1 MPGTIQQELT
11 RIMQA
16 MREDGVKSV
25 WLSPENAEA
34 VLHPVPA
41 QTLHPLHQQ
50 GNGPLPERQ
59 SAAPGIQAAAGTPG
73 VQAAV
78 PGELPHVPGGTAP
91 MPFVSVLA
99 PVPAPEPKPAPAM
112 TEELKGKIAGASWDE
127 LEKMAAECHACPL
140 RGGCGEPCFFAGAP
154 KPSVVF
160 VGDAPFAEEA
170 AQNRPFAGPAGEMLH
185 KMGLAMKLD
194 WTEGGERG
202 AAVLNILKCRPATPP
217 SQDALDACAL
227 YVRRQLELLSP
238 RFLVFLGYLPAKILC
253 GMSGGFSSIKGKW
266 LEYNGIPVMVIQN
279 PAQIMRY
286 AGNQAM
292 FTEERRQAW
301 KSLQEVMGRL

>member
-16 MREDGVKSV
+16 MREDGVRSV
-25 WLSPENAEA
+25 WLSPENADA

-41 QTLHPLHQQ
+41 QALHPLHQQ

-59 SAAPGIQAAAGTPG
+59 PANPVVQPASFGSQPAPSAQGAAS
-73 VQAAV
+73 
-78 PGELPHVPGGTAP
+78 P
-91 MPFVSVLA
+91 MPSAFSA
-99 PVPAPEPKPAPAM
+99 PPAPAPQPAPAPEPKPAPAM
-112 TEELKGKIAGASWDE
+112 TEELKGKIAGASWEE
-127 LEKMAAECHACPL
+127 LGKMVAECHACAL
-140 RGGCGEPCFFAGAP
+140 RGGCGEPCFFTGAP

-170 AQNRPFAGPAGEMLH
+170 AQNRPFSGAAGEMLY

-202 AAVLNILKCRPATPP
+202 AAVLNILKCRPAMPP
-217 SQDALDACAL
+217 TQDALDACAL

-238 RFLVFLGYLPAKILC
+238 KMLVFLGYLPAKVLC

-286 AGNQAM
+286 AGNPAM